1 MSIIIRML
9 DSVNMELLMIGNILA
24 LTFLNSK
31 MIFLIDPVPHR
42 TAYSIELLIPKK
54 LSTMIFSGW

>member
-1 MSIIIRML
+1 
-9 DSVNMELLMIGNILA
+9 MIDNILA